1 VNIFNNIDTIK
12 AQNSSF
18 DAEFKFLG
26 KELDAETG
34 YTKTDNRYYWAE
46 AGVFLSVDPL
56 SEKYP
61 MLSSYNYAGNNPLIF
76 KDPSGLDFDPTIDHK
91 KKTITIN
98 ATYYTSKENESKL
111 QAGLDIWNEKSGE
124 YSYRLENGDEYFVNF
139 NLTID
144 AKYDNIDKAENA
156 FLKDKSNSANIFKTA
171 DNLIDPYSDEELRG
185 YATNNQIFVDIL
197 AASRTVAHE
206 IGHTLGVGEFSRG
219 LMQSGGKENNISSN
233 NIANILNRSGFNTIK
248 RLEAPHQVGAGY
260 GKPKSTYN
268 MWGFLRTKK

>member
-1 VNIFNNIDTIK
+1 MNIFNNIDTIK

-156 FLKDKSNSANIFKTA
+156 FLKDKSNSANIFKTD
-171 DNLIDPYSDEELRG
+171 DNLIAPYSREKIRG

-219 LMQSGGKENNISSN
+219 LMQSGGNENNISSN

-248 RLEAPHQVGAGY
+248 RLEAPHQVGVGY